1 MKEVDRALQSDGG
14 DFEPTPEI
22 VWQQS
27 DSSTLSEVQFS
38 PPETGE
44 FRLFVY
50 VDDCYGGSATANMPI
65 LIES

>member
-27 DSSTLSEVQFS
+27 DTATSSTVEFS
-38 PPETGE
+38 PPETVNLG
-44 FRLFVY
+44 FLF
-50 VDDCYGGSATANMPI
+50 M
-65 LIES
+65 